1 MMRGIEGSSIYSG
14 IESLRGRKDAEAIKL
29 AAKEMESLFAYEL
42 IKAMRQAS
50 GESSKGMGSDVYTS
64 LFDMELSRL
73 MAERGLGLKEM
84 LLKGLREGQEFSSR
98 LEKEGVNQGA
108 EGSNAQRL
116 ERNIAKDDG
125 KPAARLPKESI
136 PNTETSSEMRMP
148 VDGRISS
155 DFGTRRH
162 PIYGN
167 MRFHHGIDIAA
178 PEGTDV
184 YPLRPGKVIFSGEQ
198 GGYGNVVL
206 IDHGDGYITRYA
218 HNKLNLVRAGDYVDT
233 DTVIAKVGN
242 TGLSTGPHLHF
253 EVRYN
258 GESVNP
264 VALLAM
270 RD

>member
-1 MMRGIEGSSIYSG
+1 MMRGIEGTSIYG
-14 IESLRGRKDAEAIKL
+14 GLESLRGRKDTEAIKL

-50 GESSKGMGSDVYTS
+50 GESEKGMGSDVYTS
-64 LFDMELSRL
+64 LFDIELARL

-84 LLKGLREGQEFSSR
+84 LLKGLRDGQESKSQ
-98 LEKEGVNQGA
+98 LEKERGDQWP
-108 EGSNAQRL
+108 EGSQVWGL
-116 ERNIAKDDG
+116 ERNKAKDDD
-125 KPAARLPKESI
+125 KPVTKPPKESI
-136 PNTETSSEMRMP
+136 PNTEASSGMKMP
-148 VDGRISS
+148 VNGRISS
-155 DFGTRRH
+155 DFGIRRH
-162 PIYGN
+162 PVYGN

-184 YPLRPGKVIFSGEQ
+184 YPIRPGKVIFSGEQ

-218 HNKLNLVRAGDYVDT
+218 HNKMNLVRTGDYVDT

-258 GESVNP
+258 GELVDP
-264 VALLAM
+264 ITVVAM